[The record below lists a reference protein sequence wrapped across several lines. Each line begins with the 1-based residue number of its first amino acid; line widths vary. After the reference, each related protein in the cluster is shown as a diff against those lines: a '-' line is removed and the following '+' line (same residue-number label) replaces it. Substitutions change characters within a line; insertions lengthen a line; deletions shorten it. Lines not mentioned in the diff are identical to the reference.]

1 MDKLLKLLVVI
12 FLVFSSVNSSAQ
24 MKENVIILD
33 DVTLHISDNH
43 ELNLDLKKSDHNITS
58 RRIEIYQTLFD
69 LPVVDSQGQP
79 NGVIL
84 NWDQTEYSAKWFQ
97 NSGEYVLKIIY
108 PNDRSKNKEVTFKIN

>member
-1 MDKLLKLLVVI
+1 MEKLLKFLVVVLLLV
-12 FLVFSSVNSSAQ
+12 SSNSIAQ
-24 MKENVIILD
+24 MNENVIILD
-33 DVTLHISDNH
+33 DVTLQVLENH

-69 LPVVDSQGQP
+69 LPVVNSDGQP

-84 NWDQTEYSAKWFQ
+84 NWDETEYSAKWFQ

-108 PNDRSKNKEVTFKIN
+108 PNDKQKK